1 MRISDWSSDVCSS
14 DLLILYRLLFPYIFI
29 GQRCQYV
36 DTILV
41 RAARFRVPERA
52 DFIDRCTMV
61 IIVPDRSDLHS
72 PVLQIS
78 PTTSSKARST
88 AFIRSSSSR
97 PKGSLIF
104 ERGRVESLSTITCE
118 STRNPLAL
126 SGSTVMRKA
135 ASRTAL
141 VIGQI
146 TTLSRAARRFD
157 CTMRAGRGL
166 P

>member
-1 MRISDWSSDVCSS
+1 MGRQNRQVQR
-14 DLLILYRLLFPYIFI
+14 RL
-29 GQRCQYV
+29 GAV
-36 DTILV
+36 AGKGMTD
-41 RAARFRVPERA
+41 A
-52 DFIDRCTMV
+52 
-61 IIVPDRSDLHS
+61 
-72 PVLQIS
+72 LQIS
-78 PTTSSKARST
+78 PTTRSKARST

-97 PKGSLIF
+97 PKGLLIF

-146 TTLSRAARRFD
+146 TRLSRSEEH
-157 CTMRAGRGL
+157 TSELQSLMRISYAVFCLKKKTRIRITYRDNSRK
-166 P
+166 PT